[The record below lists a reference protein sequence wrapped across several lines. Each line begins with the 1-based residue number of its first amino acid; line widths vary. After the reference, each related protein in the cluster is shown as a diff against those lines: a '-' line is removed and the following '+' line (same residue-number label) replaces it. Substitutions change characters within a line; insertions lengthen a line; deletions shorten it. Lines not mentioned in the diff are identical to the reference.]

1 MTKLDAHVFDMYE
14 VNVSAEDK
22 SIILNHFQNEIEL
35 SLDYY
40 NRVWNEG
47 GQYIADL
54 ELLEATYC

>member
-22 SIILNHFQNEIEL
+22 SIILNHLQNKIEL